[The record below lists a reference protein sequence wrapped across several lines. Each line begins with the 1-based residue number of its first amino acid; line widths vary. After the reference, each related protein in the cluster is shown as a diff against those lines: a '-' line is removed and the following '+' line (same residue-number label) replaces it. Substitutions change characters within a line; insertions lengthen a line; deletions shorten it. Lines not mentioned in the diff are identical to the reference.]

1 MSDCDHEP
9 GTLPC
14 PCGSGLSLGD
24 CCGPLLSGRT
34 APATAEALMRSRFTA
49 FVRNDQAYLLSSWH
63 GSTRPA
69 SLDPDDQPRWH
80 SLRVLR
86 SEDGGPDAE
95 TGLVEFMAE
104 GMAHGRPVQLHEV
117 SRFVREHGRWQ
128 YLDGRIIPADRPA
141 ARVKTGRN
149 DPCPC
154 GSGRK
159 FKKCCGR

>member
-1 MSDCDHEP
+1 MPDLNQHN
-9 GTLPC
+9 GARLC

-34 APATAEALMRSRFTA
+34 LAATAEALMRSRFTA
-49 FVRNDQAYLLSSWH
+49 FVRGDRVYLLSSWH

-86 SEDGGPDAE
+86 TEDGGPGDE
-95 TGLVEFMAE
+95 TGLVEFRAE
-104 GMAHGRPVQLHEV
+104 GIAHGRPVQLREV
-117 SRFVREHGRWQ
+117 SRFVCEHGCWQ
-128 YLDGRIIPADRPA
+128 YLDGRVIPADRPA